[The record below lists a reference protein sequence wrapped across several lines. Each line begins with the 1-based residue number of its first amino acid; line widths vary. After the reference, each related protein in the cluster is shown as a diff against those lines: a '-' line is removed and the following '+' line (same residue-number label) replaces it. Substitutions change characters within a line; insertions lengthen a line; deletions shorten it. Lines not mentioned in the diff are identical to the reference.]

1 VYHLTTILL
10 LTIVSICSVHSQTQ
24 EATAK
29 NNPTAFGLS
38 AQVYPAGIIATINM
52 DKFMSEKSSMMFRV
66 GVNLIERQ
74 DFSEVN
80 DHEDG
85 FGIGASIGYRK
96 HFPLKKGQILA
107 AFNTDVWNEWIDWE
121 NNISPIDET
130 SGTTYTL
137 VLQPWLETGYFT
149 GVNKSSLQYGLTA
162 GFGCEIN
169 VITDGREVA
178 QGWILSLLLHFQYI
192 FKPH

>member
-1 VYHLTTILL
+1 MNRLTIILL
-10 LTIVSICSVHSQTQ
+10 LSIIYIPQAYSQTQ
-24 EATAK
+24 EPATEHK
-29 NNPTAFGLS
+29 TTAFGIS
-38 AQVYPAGIIATINM
+38 AQFYPAGIIATINV
-52 DKFMSEKSSMMFRV
+52 DKFISEKSSLLFRA

-80 DHEDG
+80 DHEAG
-85 FGIGASIGYRK
+85 FGLGASFGYRK
-96 HFPLKKGQILA
+96 HFPLKKGHILA

-121 NNISPIDET
+121 NDISPIDET
-130 SGTTYTL
+130 SGSTYTL

-162 GFGCEIN
+162 GFGREIN